1 MSTKRST
8 RTKTR
13 ERQGFTLVEL
23 LVTIG
28 LMALLGTLATTGY
41 YAASRGM
48 ADRGAVTDV
57 KSLIRSAMQRA
68 LIDQVPTAVLFYN
81 QRLRDDSDEETSEL
95 CVGTAVAIRMAGRFS
110 WVNSSL
116 LVDQFADLETTYPT
130 NKLASSSDS
139 GMRIYRMADVD
150 QGYEKSKT
158 IVNSSVVYNDKVD
171 AEYLVA
177 SCSNIVNRLE
187 NRVFGWGFELNS
199 RNKNNN
205 WRAGDAYAS
214 EIASIQLPH
223 GYIFGSTKP
232 THYEATTPGGTKAL
246 VFNPLNSTMDM
257 AENQTDFSFN
267 NVEIYALRPGAGGLT
282 LKKVDSFNKVDD

>member
-110 WVNSSL
+110 HVIGDM
-116 LVDQFADLETTYPT
+116 LVDEFADLQYTYPT
-130 NKLASSSDS
+130 NKLTSASDS
-139 GMRIYRMADVD
+139 GMRIYRIADAE
-150 QGYEKSKT
+150 QGYEKCKT
-158 IVNSSVVYNDKVD
+158 IVESSVQKKDGIN
-171 AEYLVA
+171 EYLVA
-177 SCSNIVNRLE
+177 SVSNVVN
-187 NRVFGWGFELNS
+187 VTYWGFKYNS
-199 RNKNNN
+199 RNKNAN
-205 WRAGDAYAS
+205 WKAGDVYAT
-214 EIASIQLPH
+214 EIASMQLPH

-232 THYEATTPGGTKAL
+232 TRYEATTPGGTKAL